1 MCIVTN
7 ICYNGVFRNGAP
19 TVYGRSKVKKNM
31 TEKERPPAREGF
43 KLNEDWLATIVGLIL
58 TLVIAIGG
66 IASIPYPLFKL
77 F

>member
-1 MCIVTN
+1 
-7 ICYNGVFRNGAP
+7 
-19 TVYGRSKVKKNM
+19 M
-31 TEKERPPAREGF
+31 TEKERPPAREGI